1 MTFSKPNMKYTD
13 MAIWIDT
20 HAYDEECDT
29 NTLFQYLY
37 HLTNMCAHQ
46 LELFHRLDDYDQFSL
61 YCASRL
67 IQRIRRP
74 ENLTS
79 EKRIKS
85 ILNYLKFIIQ
95 GWKADYELEFHIHSR
110 DYNVLP
116 IGCYELS
123 EEMSE
128 MLSYHDVSAYS
139 FTCDDVVDVVDH
151 HLGQIPRK
159 RKSSEWVN
167 IYVSCMLTLAD
178 RIHFAV
184 EAARARQTGDK
195 CNIIDKAFQDA
206 SARPPILFHLPDS
219 MRNYI
224 SVLVIEIQHAIAAE
238 ISYQSKMK
246 ITSVNTIKGLM
257 YTALS
262 EED

>member
-1 MTFSKPNMKYTD
+1 MTFSKPNIKYTD

-20 HAYDEECDT
+20 HAYDNDCDT

-46 LELFHRLDDYDQFSL
+46 MELFYRLDDYDQFSL

-67 IQRIRRP
+67 IQRIQRP
-74 ENLTS
+74 ENQAA

-95 GWKADYELEFHIHSR
+95 GWKADYELEFHLHSK
-110 DYNVLP
+110 DYDVLP

-139 FTCDDVVDVVDH
+139 FTCNDVVEVISH
-151 HLGQIPRK
+151 HLGQLPRK
-159 RKSSEWVN
+159 RKSAEWIN
-167 IYVSCMLTLAD
+167 IYVSCMLTLTD
-178 RIHFAV
+178 RIQFAI
-184 EAARARQTGDK
+184 ETARARQTGDK
-195 CNIIDKAFQDA
+195 CDIIDKAFRDA
-206 SARPPILFHLPDS
+206 SERPPILFHLPETMS
-219 MRNYI
+219 NYI
-224 SVLVIEIQHAIAAE
+224 SVLVIEVQHAIAAE